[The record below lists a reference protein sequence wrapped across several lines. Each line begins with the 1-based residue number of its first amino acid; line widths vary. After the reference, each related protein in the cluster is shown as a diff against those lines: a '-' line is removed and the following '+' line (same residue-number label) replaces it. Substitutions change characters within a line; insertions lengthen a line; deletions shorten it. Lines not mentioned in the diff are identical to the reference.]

1 MSWNESGGPR
11 NGGPRN
17 PWDRKPEGGPPDL
30 DALIRN
36 LQKRAKAWFAGLRG
50 RGAGGG
56 GGGDDGPR
64 SGSALPFNWGAIVL
78 VLAAAWAS
86 TGFYQVG
93 AAERV
98 IITRFGRFEAVSAPG
113 GVQWHWPWPIEA
125 KTVVNTQELL
135 SYPERTRMLTK
146 DEALVEINVAVQY
159 RRRDPYAF
167 TFKVVDPEQALYYA
181 SESAIREIIGQSDL
195 EYVLERGR
203 QDIAI
208 RTKQLIQR
216 TLDSYSTGLEILSVN
231 LQDVGVPEQVAPAQK
246 DAIKAREDKDRAR
259 VEAKTYAN
267 DILPKAR
274 GTASEEL
281 LNAEAYKTQAVAQ
294 AEGESARFDALLAA
308 YTRAP
313 QVTRERLY
321 LETVESVLKHS
332 AKVIVDTRG
341 AGNMLYLPLDK
352 ILDSRAQAAAAR
364 AQPAAALPEVTV
376 TAPPADATSDGR
388 KASR

>member
-11 NGGPRN
+11 SGGPRN
-17 PWDRKPEGGPPDL
+17 PWDRKPDGGPPDL

-36 LQKRAKAWFAGLRG
+36 LQRRLRAWFASVR
-50 RGAGGG
+50 GGG
-56 GGGDDGPR
+56 GRGG
-64 SGSALPFNWGAIVL
+64 LPTTGLSLNWGALGVVAVL
-78 VLAAAWAS
+78 AWAS

-98 IITRFGRFEAVSAPG
+98 IITRFGRFESMSAPG

-125 KTVVNTQELL
+125 KQVINTQELL
-135 SYPERTRMLTK
+135 SYPEHTRMLTR
-146 DEALVEINVAVQY
+146 DEALVDINVAVQY
-159 RRRDPYAF
+159 RRSDPYAF

-216 TLDSYSTGLEILSVN
+216 TLDSYSTGLEVLSVN
-231 LQDVGVPEQVAPAQK
+231 LQDVGVPEQVAPSQK

-259 VEAKTYAN
+259 VEAQTYAN

-274 GTASEEL
+274 GTASQEL

-294 AEGESARFDALLAA
+294 AEGESARFDALLTA
-308 YTRAP
+308 YQRAP
-313 QVTRERLY
+313 QVTRQRLY
-321 LETVESVLKHS
+321 LETVESVLKRS
-332 AKVIVDTRG
+332 SKVIVDTKG
-341 AGNMLYLPLDK
+341 NGNMLYVPIDK
-352 ILDSRAQAAAAR
+352 LVEARAQANAPR
-364 AQPAAALPEVTV
+364 QPAALPEVTV
-376 TAPPADATSDGR
+376 TAAPASDSAADARARTTR
-388 KASR
+388 

>member
-17 PWDRKPEGGPPDL
+17 PWDRKPDSGPPDL

-36 LQKRAKAWFAGLRG
+36 LQKRIRG
-50 RGAGGG
+50 WLGGARGNGNGNGNGGSG
-56 GGGDDGPR
+56 
-64 SGSALPFNWGAIVL
+64 GSATSVPFNWGAIVL
-78 VLAAAWAS
+78 VLAAVWGS

-135 SYPERTRMLTK
+135 SYPEHTRMLTR
-146 DEALVEINVAVQY
+146 DEALVDINVAVQY
-159 RRRDPYAF
+159 RRSDPYAF

-231 LQDVGVPEQVAPAQK
+231 LQDVGVPEQVAPSQK

-259 VEAKTYAN
+259 VEAQTYAN

-274 GTASEEL
+274 GTASQEL
-281 LNAEAYKTQAVAQ
+281 LNAEAYKTQALAQ
-294 AEGESARFDALLAA
+294 AEGESARFDALLTA
-308 YTRAP
+308 YARAP

-352 ILDSRAQAAAAR
+352 IIDSRAQAAAAK
-364 AQPAAALPEVTV
+364 APAGQPLPEVTV
-376 TAPPADATSDGR
+376 TAPQPDPVLDGR
-388 KASR
+388 KATR